1 MFNYYYYTNSYYML
15 GNILVLIGVAIMA
28 MAQMKVSSAYNK
40 YSRIQNRRHLTGF
53 DVAREILNQYGLS
66 YVQIFEVQGRLS
78 DHYNPGDQTLHL
90 SHDIYYGTSIASL
103 AVAAHECGH
112 ALQHQEGYKPL
123 TFRNAI
129 IPICNISQ
137 SIGWV
142 AIILGLIIG
151 RTSIAWIG
159 VLLMS
164 LMLLFQ
170 IVTLPVEFDASS
182 RALSILND
190 RYLEQSEYKG
200 AKSMLT
206 AAALTY
212 VAGMLSTLLSLL
224 RIVLVV
230 LGNDRNR
237 D

>member
-1 MFNYYYYTNSYYML
+1 MYYYYDSYYMIGYL
-15 GNILVLIGVAIMA
+15 LVIVGAIIMA
-28 MAQMKVSSAYNK
+28 LAQMKVSSAYNK
-40 YSRIQNRRHLTGF
+40 YSRIENSRHLTGR
-53 DVAREILNQYGLS
+53 DVAYEILNQHGLS
-66 YVQIFEVQGRLS
+66 DVQIYEVKGHLS
-78 DHYNPGDQTLHL
+78 DHYNPSNLTVNL
-90 SHDIYYGTSIASL
+90 SSEIYHGTSIASL

-123 TFRNAI
+123 TFRNMI
-129 IPICNISQ
+129 VPVCNISQ
-137 SIGWV
+137 TIGWI
-142 AIILGLIIG
+142 AILLGLFIG
-151 RTSIAWIG
+151 KSSISWLG

-190 RYLEQSEYKG
+190 RYLTEDEYPG
-200 AKSMLT
+200 AKKMLT

-212 VAGMLSTLLSLL
+212 VAAMLSTLLSLL
-224 RIVLVV
+224 RIVLMVMSR
-230 LGNDRNR
+230 DR

>member
-1 MFNYYYYTNSYYML
+1 MYYYYDSYYMIGYL
-15 GNILVLIGVAIMA
+15 LVIVGAIIMA
-28 MAQMKVSSAYNK
+28 LAQMKVSSAYNK
-40 YSRIQNRRHLTGF
+40 YSRIENSRHLTGR
-53 DVAREILNQYGLS
+53 DVAYEILNQHGLS
-66 YVQIFEVQGRLS
+66 DVQIYEVKGHLS
-78 DHYNPGDQTLHL
+78 DHYNPSNLTLNL
-90 SHDIYYGTSIASL
+90 SSEIYHGTSVASL

-123 TFRNAI
+123 TFRNMI
-129 IPICNISQ
+129 VPVCNISQ
-137 SIGWV
+137 TIGWI
-142 AIILGLIIG
+142 AILLGLFIG
-151 RTSIAWIG
+151 KSSISWLG

-190 RYLEQSEYKG
+190 RYLTEDEYPG
-200 AKSMLT
+200 AKKMLT

-212 VAGMLSTLLSLL
+212 VATMLSTLLSLL
-224 RIVLVV
+224 RIVLMVMSR
-230 LGNDRNR
+230 DR

>member
-1 MFNYYYYTNSYYML
+1 MIGYL
-15 GNILVLIGVAIMA
+15 LVIVGAIIMA
-28 MAQMKVSSAYNK
+28 LAQMKVSSAYNK
-40 YSRIQNRRHLTGF
+40 YSRIENSRHLTGR
-53 DVAREILNQYGLS
+53 DVAYEILNQHGLS
-66 YVQIFEVQGRLS
+66 DVQIYEVKGHLS
-78 DHYNPGDQTLHL
+78 DHYNPSNLTLNL
-90 SHDIYYGTSIASL
+90 SSEIYHGTSIASL

-123 TFRNAI
+123 TFRNMI
-129 IPICNISQ
+129 VPVCNISQ
-137 SIGWV
+137 TIGWI
-142 AIILGLIIG
+142 AILLGLFIG
-151 RTSIAWIG
+151 KSSISWLG

-190 RYLEQSEYKG
+190 RYLTEDEYPG
-200 AKSMLT
+200 AKKMLT

-212 VAGMLSTLLSLL
+212 VAAMLSTLLSLL
-224 RIVLVV
+224 RIVLMVMSR
-230 LGNDRNR
+230 DR

>member
-1 MFNYYYYTNSYYML
+1 MYYYYDSYYMIGYL
-15 GNILVLIGVAIMA
+15 LVIVGAIIMA
-28 MAQMKVSSAYNK
+28 LAQMKVSSAYNK
-40 YSRIQNRRHLTGF
+40 YSRIENSRHLTGR
-53 DVAREILNQYGLS
+53 DVAYEILNQHGLS
-66 YVQIFEVQGRLS
+66 DVQIYEVKGHLS
-78 DHYNPGDQTLHL
+78 DHYNPSNLILNL
-90 SHDIYYGTSIASL
+90 SSEIYHGTSIASL

-123 TFRNAI
+123 TFRNMI
-129 IPICNISQ
+129 VPVCNISQ
-137 SIGWV
+137 TIGWI
-142 AIILGLIIG
+142 AILLGLFIG
-151 RTSIAWIG
+151 KSSISWLG

-190 RYLEQSEYKG
+190 RYLTEDEYPG
-200 AKSMLT
+200 AKKMLT

-212 VAGMLSTLLSLL
+212 VAAMLSTLLSLL
-224 RIVLVV
+224 RIVLMVMSR
-230 LGNDRNR
+230 DR

>member
-1 MFNYYYYTNSYYML
+1 MIGYL
-15 GNILVLIGVAIMA
+15 LVIVGAIIMA
-28 MAQMKVSSAYNK
+28 LAQMKVSSAYNK
-40 YSRIQNRRHLTGF
+40 YSRIENSRHLTGR
-53 DVAREILNQYGLS
+53 DVAYEILNQHGLS
-66 YVQIFEVQGRLS
+66 DVQIYEVKGHLS
-78 DHYNPGDQTLHL
+78 DHYNPSNLTLNL
-90 SHDIYYGTSIASL
+90 SSEIYHGTSIASL

-123 TFRNAI
+123 TFRNMI
-129 IPICNISQ
+129 VPVCNISQ
-137 SIGWV
+137 TIGWV
-142 AIILGLIIG
+142 AILLGLFIG
-151 RTSIAWIG
+151 KSSISWLG

-190 RYLEQSEYKG
+190 RYLTEDEYPG
-200 AKSMLT
+200 AKKMLT

-212 VAGMLSTLLSLL
+212 VAAMLSTLLSLL
-224 RIVLVV
+224 RIVLMVMSR
-230 LGNDRNR
+230 DR

>member
-1 MFNYYYYTNSYYML
+1 MYYYYDSYYMIGYL
-15 GNILVLIGVAIMA
+15 LVIVGAIIMA
-28 MAQMKVSSAYNK
+28 LAQMKVSSAYNK
-40 YSRIQNRRHLTGF
+40 YSRIENSRHLTGR
-53 DVAREILNQYGLS
+53 DVAYEILNQHGLRD
-66 YVQIFEVQGRLS
+66 VQIYEVKGHLS
-78 DHYNPGDQTLHL
+78 DHYNLTLNL
-90 SHDIYYGTSIASL
+90 SSEIYHGTSIASL

-123 TFRNAI
+123 TFRNMI
-129 IPICNISQ
+129 VPVCNISQ
-137 SIGWV
+137 TIGWI
-142 AIILGLIIG
+142 AILLGLFIG
-151 RTSIAWIG
+151 KSSISWLG

-190 RYLEQSEYKG
+190 RYLTEDEYPG
-200 AKSMLT
+200 AKKMLT

-212 VAGMLSTLLSLL
+212 VAAMLSTLLSLL
-224 RIVLVV
+224 RIVLMVMSR
-230 LGNDRNR
+230 DR

>member
-1 MFNYYYYTNSYYML
+1 
-15 GNILVLIGVAIMA
+15 MA
-28 MAQMKVSSAYNK
+28 LAQMKVSSAYNK
-40 YSRIQNRRHLTGF
+40 YSRIENSRHLTGR
-53 DVAREILNQYGLS
+53 DVAYEILNQHGLS
-66 YVQIFEVQGRLS
+66 DVQIYEVKGHLS
-78 DHYNPGDQTLHL
+78 DHYNPSNLTLNL
-90 SHDIYYGTSIASL
+90 SSEIYHGTSIASL

-123 TFRNAI
+123 TFRNMI
-129 IPICNISQ
+129 VPVCNISQ
-137 SIGWV
+137 TIGWI
-142 AIILGLIIG
+142 AILLGLFIG
-151 RTSIAWIG
+151 KSSISWLG

-190 RYLEQSEYKG
+190 RYLTEDEYPG
-200 AKSMLT
+200 AKKMLT

-212 VAGMLSTLLSLL
+212 VAAMLSTLLSLL
-224 RIVLVV
+224 RIVLMVMSR
-230 LGNDRNR
+230 DR

>member
-1 MFNYYYYTNSYYML
+1 MYYYYDSYYMISYL
-15 GNILVLIGVAIMA
+15 LVIVGAIIMA
-28 MAQMKVSSAYNK
+28 LAQMKVSSAYNK
-40 YSRIQNRRHLTGF
+40 YSRIENSRHLTGR
-53 DVAREILNQYGLS
+53 DVAYEILNQHGLS
-66 YVQIFEVQGRLS
+66 DVQIYEVKGHLS
-78 DHYNPGDQTLHL
+78 DHYNPSNLTLNL
-90 SHDIYYGTSIASL
+90 SSEIYHGTSIASL

-123 TFRNAI
+123 TFRNMI
-129 IPICNISQ
+129 VPVCNISQ
-137 SIGWV
+137 TIGWI
-142 AIILGLIIG
+142 AILLGLFIG
-151 RTSIAWIG
+151 KSSISWLG

-190 RYLEQSEYKG
+190 RYLTEDEYPG
-200 AKSMLT
+200 AKKMLT

-212 VAGMLSTLLSLL
+212 VAAMLSTLLSLL
-224 RIVLVV
+224 RIVLMVMSR
-230 LGNDRNR
+230 DR

>member
-1 MFNYYYYTNSYYML
+1 MYYYYDSYYMIGYL
-15 GNILVLIGVAIMA
+15 LVIVGAIIMA
-28 MAQMKVSSAYNK
+28 LAQMKVSNAYNK
-40 YSRIQNRRHLTGF
+40 YSRIENSRHLTGR
-53 DVAREILNQYGLS
+53 DVAYEILNQHGLS
-66 YVQIFEVQGRLS
+66 DVQIYEVKGHLS
-78 DHYNPGDQTLHL
+78 DHYNPSNLTLNL
-90 SHDIYYGTSIASL
+90 SSEIYHGTSIASL

-123 TFRNAI
+123 TFRNMI
-129 IPICNISQ
+129 VPVCNISQ
-137 SIGWV
+137 TIGWV
-142 AIILGLIIG
+142 AILLGLFIG
-151 RTSIAWIG
+151 KSSISWLG

-190 RYLEQSEYKG
+190 RYLTEDEYPG
-200 AKSMLT
+200 AKKMLT

-212 VAGMLSTLLSLL
+212 VAAMLSTLLSLL
-224 RIVLVV
+224 RIVLMVMSR
-230 LGNDRNR
+230 DR

>member
-1 MFNYYYYTNSYYML
+1 MYYYYDSYYMIGYL
-15 GNILVLIGVAIMA
+15 LVIVGAIIMA
-28 MAQMKVSSAYNK
+28 LAQMKVSSAYNK
-40 YSRIQNRRHLTGF
+40 YSRIENSRYLTGR
-53 DVAREILNQYGLS
+53 DVAYEILNQHGLS
-66 YVQIFEVQGRLS
+66 DVQIYEVKGHLS
-78 DHYNPGDQTLHL
+78 DHYNPSNLTLNL
-90 SHDIYYGTSIASL
+90 SSEIYHGTSIASL

-123 TFRNAI
+123 TFRNMI
-129 IPICNISQ
+129 VPVCNISQ
-137 SIGWV
+137 TIGWI
-142 AIILGLIIG
+142 AILLGLFIG
-151 RTSIAWIG
+151 KSSISWLG

-190 RYLEQSEYKG
+190 RYLTEDEYPG
-200 AKSMLT
+200 AKKMLT

-212 VAGMLSTLLSLL
+212 VAAMLSTLLSLL
-224 RIVLVV
+224 RIVLMVMSR
-230 LGNDRNR
+230 DR

>member
-1 MFNYYYYTNSYYML
+1 MYYDSYYMIGYL
-15 GNILVLIGVAIMA
+15 LVIVGAIIMA
-28 MAQMKVSSAYNK
+28 LAQMKVSSAYNK
-40 YSRIQNRRHLTGF
+40 YSRIENSRHLTGR
-53 DVAREILNQYGLS
+53 DVAYEILNQHGLS
-66 YVQIFEVQGRLS
+66 DVQIYEVKGHLS
-78 DHYNPGDQTLHL
+78 DHYNPSNLTLNL
-90 SHDIYYGTSIASL
+90 SSEIYHGTSIASL

-123 TFRNAI
+123 TFRNMI
-129 IPICNISQ
+129 VPVCNISQ
-137 SIGWV
+137 TIGWI
-142 AIILGLIIG
+142 AILLGLFIG
-151 RTSIAWIG
+151 KSSISWLG

-190 RYLEQSEYKG
+190 RYLTEDEYPG
-200 AKSMLT
+200 AKKMLT

-212 VAGMLSTLLSLL
+212 VAAMLSTLLSLL
-224 RIVLVV
+224 RIVLMVMSR
-230 LGNDRNR
+230 DR

>member
-1 MFNYYYYTNSYYML
+1 MYYYYDSYYMIGYL
-15 GNILVLIGVAIMA
+15 LVIVGAIIMA
-28 MAQMKVSSAYNK
+28 LAQMKVSSAYNK
-40 YSRIQNRRHLTGF
+40 YSRIENSRHLTGR
-53 DVAREILNQYGLS
+53 DVAYEILNQHGLRD
-66 YVQIFEVQGRLS
+66 VQIYEVKGHLS
-78 DHYNPGDQTLHL
+78 DHYNPSNLNLNL
-90 SHDIYYGTSIASL
+90 SSEIYHGTSIASL

-123 TFRNAI
+123 TFRNMI
-129 IPICNISQ
+129 VPVCNISQ
-137 SIGWV
+137 TIGWI
-142 AIILGLIIG
+142 AILLGLFIG
-151 RTSIAWIG
+151 KSSISWLG

-190 RYLEQSEYKG
+190 RYLTEDEYPG
-200 AKSMLT
+200 AKKMLT

-212 VAGMLSTLLSLL
+212 VAAMLSTLLSLL
-224 RIVLVV
+224 RIVLMVMSR
-230 LGNDRNR
+230 DR

>member
-1 MFNYYYYTNSYYML
+1 MYYYYDSYYMIGYL
-15 GNILVLIGVAIMA
+15 LVIVGAIIMA
-28 MAQMKVSSAYNK
+28 LAQMKVSSAYNK
-40 YSRIQNRRHLTGF
+40 YSRIENSRHLTGR
-53 DVAREILNQYGLS
+53 DVAYEILNQHGLRD
-66 YVQIFEVQGRLS
+66 VQIYEVKGHLS
-78 DHYNPGDQTLHL
+78 DHYNPSNLTLNL
-90 SHDIYYGTSIASL
+90 SSEIYHGTSIASL

-123 TFRNAI
+123 TFRNMI
-129 IPICNISQ
+129 VPVCNISQ
-137 SIGWV
+137 TIGWI
-142 AIILGLIIG
+142 AILLGLFIG
-151 RTSIAWIG
+151 KSSISWLG

-190 RYLEQSEYKG
+190 RYLTEDEYPG
-200 AKSMLT
+200 AKKMLT

-212 VAGMLSTLLSLL
+212 VAAMLSTLLSLL
-224 RIVLVV
+224 RIVLMVMSR
-230 LGNDRNR
+230 DR

>member
-1 MFNYYYYTNSYYML
+1 MIVIV
-15 GNILVLIGVAIMA
+15 GAIIMA
-28 MAQMKVSSAYNK
+28 LAQMKVSSAYNK
-40 YSRIQNRRHLTGF
+40 YSRIENSRHLTGR
-53 DVAREILNQYGLS
+53 DVAYEILNQHGLS
-66 YVQIFEVQGRLS
+66 DVQIYEVKGHLS
-78 DHYNPGDQTLHL
+78 DHYNPSNLTLNL
-90 SHDIYYGTSIASL
+90 SSEIYHGTSIASL

-123 TFRNAI
+123 TFRNMI
-129 IPICNISQ
+129 VPVCNISQ
-137 SIGWV
+137 TIGWV
-142 AIILGLIIG
+142 AILLGLFIG
-151 RTSIAWIG
+151 KSSISWLG

-190 RYLEQSEYKG
+190 RYLTEDEYPG
-200 AKSMLT
+200 AKKMLT

-212 VAGMLSTLLSLL
+212 VAAMLSTLLSLL
-224 RIVLVV
+224 RIVLMVMSR
-230 LGNDRNR
+230 DR